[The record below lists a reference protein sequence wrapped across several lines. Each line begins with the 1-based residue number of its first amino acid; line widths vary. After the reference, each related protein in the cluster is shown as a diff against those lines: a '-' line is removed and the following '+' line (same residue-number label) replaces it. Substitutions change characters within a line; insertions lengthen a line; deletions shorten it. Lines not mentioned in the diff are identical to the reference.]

1 MSSPKTTSTNTQS
14 YWFEIHAYFR
24 NTAHTHEVRATS
36 LKAAKELIENQY
48 LGKSVRI
55 KYMKDKVG

>member
-1 MSSPKTTSTNTQS
+1 MSSPKTTSTNKQS

-24 NTAHTHEVRATS
+24 NTSHTHEVRATS
-36 LKAAKELIENQY
+36 LKAAKALIENQY